1 MSVQERWQQGR
12 WRQGLSGARR
22 PTGQDAESRRGWSGR
37 WRVVVLA
44 AVVMLAGS
52 GWLVASQF
60 RRPAETMY
68 TPAADA
74 YVSTA
79 HPATNYGTMPTL
91 RADATPKIRSYLR
104 FRLNGLS
111 GRRVVKAELRLW
123 SRTGDLVGYSV
134 HPTISSNWDELAITL
149 DNGPATGASQATS
162 GPFGPSTWSS
172 TDVTRLVQDS
182 RDVSLTL
189 TTRSRQNVVFDSR
202 DGAHQPQLVVQTKA
216 GRPFPAAA
224 ASAFPNR

>member
-1 MSVQERWQQGR
+1 
-12 WRQGLSGARR
+12 
-22 PTGQDAESRRGWSGR
+22 
-37 WRVVVLA
+37 
-44 AVVMLAGS
+44 
-52 GWLVASQF
+52 
-60 RRPAETMY
+60 
-68 TPAADA
+68 
-74 YVSTA
+74 
-79 HPATNYGTMPTL
+79 MPTL

-224 ASAFPNR
+224 ASAFPKR